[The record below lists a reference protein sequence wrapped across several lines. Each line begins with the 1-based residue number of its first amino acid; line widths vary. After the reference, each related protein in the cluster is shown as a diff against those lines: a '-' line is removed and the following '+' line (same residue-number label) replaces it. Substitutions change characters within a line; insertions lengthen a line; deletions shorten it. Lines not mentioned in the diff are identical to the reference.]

1 MSAFEKNGITKN
13 MMNSVTFGRRELS
26 TRYEEDDLN
35 QQVVGEI
42 IENILPLHIDN
53 VNEINYL
60 KGYYKGRQ
68 DIFGKVKNVRPE
80 INNMIVENNAYHIVE
95 FKKGYVFGDPI
106 QYVQRSDTEKE
117 ELDLFNQYM
126 YQNAKASKD
135 KDLAEDMYVAGV
147 GYRIVLPKDKL
158 PFGLY
163 NLDNTNAFVVYSNNI
178 EKTKLIGGFLTQ
190 LSEDTYKCMCYTRD
204 VVYTYTIEYKK
215 RSKNTVVVTFNSS
228 VPNPLKKIP
237 IVEYRLNKS
246 RLGIVELV
254 KSMLDTLNFIT
265 SSDIDDIEQFVQ
277 SLLVFVNQDID
288 KKTLIELL
296 EIGALQIMSNDPK
309 KPADVKI
316 LTNKMSHSETKVL
329 YDRIYVNMLTIAGV
343 PKMSD
348 KASGGDTGQAN
359 LIGEGWTMADER
371 AKQDELAFKESEKE
385 IIELA
390 LDICKVKTS
399 SKIKTLGLSDIE
411 IKFTRNRSDNMLVKT
426 QALMNLQSAQVAP
439 EVAFTVIGLFSD
451 PNEVVTQ
458 SKLYYGESFWKQD
471 GKEEGVENAVDV
483 VQQEQ
488 V

>member
-1 MSAFEKNGITKN
+1 
-13 MMNSVTFGRRELS
+13 
-26 TRYEEDDLN
+26 
-35 QQVVGEI
+35 
-42 IENILPLHIDN
+42 
-53 VNEINYL
+53 
-60 KGYYKGRQ
+60 
-68 DIFGKVKNVRPE
+68 
-80 INNMIVENNAYHIVE
+80 
-95 FKKGYVFGDPI
+95 
-106 QYVQRSDTEKE
+106 
-117 ELDLFNQYM
+117 
-126 YQNAKASKD
+126 
-135 KDLAEDMYVAGV
+135 
-147 GYRIVLPKDKL
+147 
-158 PFGLY
+158 
-163 NLDNTNAFVVYSNNI
+163 VVYSNNI

-215 RSKNTVVVTFNSS
+215 RSKNTVLVKFNSS
-228 VPNPLKKIP
+228 VPNPLRKVP

-296 EIGALQIMSNDPK
+296 EIGALQISSNDPK

-348 KASGGDTGQAN
+348 KASQGDTGQAN

-385 IIELA
+385 VIELA

-399 SKIKTLGLSDIE
+399 SKIKVLDLSDIE

-458 SKLYYGESFWKQD
+458 SKAYHGDDFWKVD
-471 GKEEGVENAVDV
+471 DKEESNELEVVEPI
-483 VQQEQ
+483 
-488 V
+488 